1 MTRSAFDTS
10 MAAPRKNL
18 PATDDDDGDG
28 DGKADDALDPL
39 GASYWDLRG
48 LLDDAL
54 PRTTSGA
61 VWLELRW
68 SVRLEDREALQDS
81 SHSRVLA
88 ASLDELLILPRGLAR
103 EHFRWLVVVRAED
116 MLTDDYFRMDL
127 HGGGLRVWHAAFD
140 VQRGG
145 AYGEEWERT
154 LVSRD
159 IFFNDPFATRASAPP
174 AVRSRG
180 AFNNNKGCTLE
191 RPPADHSNTN
201 TLGPGAEVLSFDG
214 GRIVAEAGAPLP
226 RRAATLA
233 AIRRWTLEGDAANS
247 IFAPALDDLCRSG
260 RCFDPAAR
268 KVAGDVQNIT
278 YGDGASTDLK
288 FPLWAATGRLR
299 RVPAVGRRRIQ
310 RGGRGGRG
318 GGGGEGG
325 EGGEGSEG
333 GEGGDG
339 VGEEEGFRV
348 IHAPLIPE
356 RRRMEMLTQM
366 EMLGNVRRDYHDAE
380 PVEDIVDPVSE
391 YTH

>member
-1 MTRSAFDTS
+1 
-10 MAAPRKNL
+10 MAAPRKSL
-18 PATDDDDGDG
+18 PPTSDDDGS
-28 DGKADDALDPL
+28 GKAADDALDPF
-39 GASYWDLRG
+39 GASFWDLRG

-68 SVRLEDREALQDS
+68 SVRLEDRDALQNS

-88 ASLDELLILPRGLAR
+88 ASLDELLILPRGLGR

-116 MLTDDYFRMDL
+116 ILANDVRFHL

-159 IFFNDPFATRASAPP
+159 IFFNDPFATPASAPP
-174 AVRSRG
+174 AVRWRGG
-180 AFNNNKGCTLE
+180 AFNTSCTREL
-191 RPPADHSNTN
+191 PPADHSNTN

-214 GRIVAEAGAPLP
+214 GRIIAEAGAPLP

-233 AIRRWTLEGDAANS
+233 AIRRWTLQGDAANS
-247 IFAPALDDLCRSG
+247 IFAPALDDLCRDG

-278 YGDGASTDLK
+278 YGDGGSMDLK

-299 RVPAVGRRRIQ
+299 RVPIVPIEGAEGFRARRRID
-310 RGGRGGRG
+310 RGGRGGEG
-318 GGGGEGG
+318 MGGGGE
-325 EGGEGSEG
+325 
-333 GEGGDG
+333 G

-356 RRRMEMLTQM
+356 RRRMEMLTQLK
-366 EMLGNVRRDYHDAE
+366 MLGNVRRDYHDAE
-380 PVEDIVDPVSE
+380 PVEDIVDPVS
-391 YTH
+391 